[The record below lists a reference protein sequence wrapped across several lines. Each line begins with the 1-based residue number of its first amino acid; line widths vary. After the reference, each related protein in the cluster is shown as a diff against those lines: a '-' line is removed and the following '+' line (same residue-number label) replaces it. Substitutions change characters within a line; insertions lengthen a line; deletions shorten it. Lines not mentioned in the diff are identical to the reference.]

1 LIEEHNVMK
10 FLGRCGFRGL
20 LIALAFFLGCTMPSS
35 GTQPPLSAAA
45 AQATLDSWN
54 PSYCKV
60 EKFYGFYKPE
70 ASGAAQVAYVS
81 LINPGDKAQKPAVYA
96 ADFQL
101 LTLADGRQQWVLTG
115 LVLHSS
121 GLTRRQGWDNL
132 MVPLQ
137 EAAAAPAE
145 K

>member
-1 LIEEHNVMK
+1 MK
-10 FLGRCGFRGL
+10 FSGWCGLRGL
-20 LIALAFFLGCTMPSS
+20 LIALAFFLGCTMPPS
-35 GTQPPLSAAA
+35 GAQPPLSVAA

-70 ASGAAQVAYVS
+70 ASGAALVAYVS
-81 LINPGDKAQKPAVYA
+81 VINPGDKAQKPAVYA
-96 ADFQL
+96 ANFQL
-101 LTLADGRQQWVLTG
+101 LTLADGRQQWVLTA

-132 MVPLQ
+132 MVPVQ
-137 EAAAAPAE
+137 EAAAAPA
-145 K
+145 KK